1 MLGFFRR
8 STRDY
13 GDMARFRLASRP
25 AFLVNHPDH
34 IDTVLVKR
42 HQGFMKHR
50 WDRVG
55 ALFGQGLV
63 VSEGTNCTRCSA
75 PLIVSTFGTKGD
87 E

>member
-8 STRDY
+8 RTRDY
-13 GDMARFRLASRP
+13 VDMVRFRLASRL

-50 WDRVG
+50 FFWDLVR
-55 ALFGQGLV
+55 ALFGRGLV
-63 VSEGTNCTRCSA
+63 ASKGRSA
-75 PLIVSTFGTKGD
+75 PPAPSGRSCR
-87 E
+87 